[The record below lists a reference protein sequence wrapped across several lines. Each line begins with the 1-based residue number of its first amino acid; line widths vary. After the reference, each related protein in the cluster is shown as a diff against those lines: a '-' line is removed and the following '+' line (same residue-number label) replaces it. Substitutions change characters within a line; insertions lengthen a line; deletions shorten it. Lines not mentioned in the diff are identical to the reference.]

1 MCLNASLDTFSAY
14 FQSHRDAYRISG
26 TWLTMFDDGLLL
38 QAAKHPLQDSAL
50 QQVMSIVGCNKSA
63 ARTLLIHFRWNVDT
77 LCGRSNKHHLLY

>member
-1 MCLNASLDTFSAY
+1 MTMCNLGS
-14 FQSHRDAYRISG
+14 
-26 TWLTMFDDGLLL
+26 LL

-77 LCGRSNKHHLLY
+77 LCGRSNEHHSSY